1 MGEPR
6 GSRARVVI
14 VDADSASSASLR
26 RVLLADSDV
35 DIECHA
41 DADAALRSLDADPTD
56 LLIID
61 VDGPGHEDLRL
72 LKQFVA
78 RRGPD
83 DFLPV
88 LVVTRDRTGESHL
101 RALLAG
107 ATDLLQK
114 PIDATE
120 AALRVR
126 NLLQTRAL
134 HVRLRRHGEVLAA
147 RLDQQEAMERRLVEE
162 LEERRARIEGVL
174 AGLGLTILFQPIVEL
189 AGSTVLGV
197 EALARF
203 STGPQRVPDVWF
215 SEAAEVG
222 LGPDLEIAAISMA
235 VDQFDGIPPLAYL
248 SLNVSAATVLSGL
261 LKAALHDV
269 PFERVVLELTEHDA
283 VDDYDALNRALSE
296 MRAEGVRLAVDD
308 AGAGFSS
315 LRHILSLQPDIIKLD
330 LALTRG
336 IAEDPVRR
344 ALAASLVSFARE
356 IDASITAE
364 GVETEAELAVLQQL
378 GVPSAQG
385 FYLSRPIPLPIPDD
399 LQGDSD

>member
-1 MGEPR
+1 VLLG
-6 GSRARVVI
+6 
-14 VDADSASSASLR
+14 DAD
-26 RVLLADSDV
+26 VEV
-35 DIECHA
+35 ECHA
-41 DADAALRSLDADPTD
+41 DPVAALRSLDSQPTD

-61 VDGPGHEDLRL
+61 LDAPDDAHLGL
-72 LKQFVA
+72 LGSVVA

-83 DFLPV
+83 EFLPV

-114 PIDATE
+114 PFDATE
-120 AALRVR
+120 AALRIR

-134 HVRLRRHGEVLAA
+134 HLRLRRHGDSLAA
-147 RLDQQEAMERRLVEE
+147 RLDVQDALERRLVEE

-189 AGSTVLGV
+189 AGSAVLGV

-203 STGPQRVPDVWF
+203 STGPHRVPDVWF

-222 LGPDLEIAAISMA
+222 LGPELEIAAISMA
-235 VDQFDGIPPLAYL
+235 VDQFDAIPARAYL
-248 SLNVSAATVLSGL
+248 SVNVSAATVVSGM

-269 PFERVVLELTEHDA
+269 PFDRLVLELTEHDE
-283 VDDYDALNRALSE
+283 VDDYDALNRALRG
-296 MRAEGVRLAVDD
+296 MRDDGIRLAVDD
-308 AGAGFSS
+308 AGAGFAS

-344 ALAASLVSFARE
+344 ALAASLVSFAQE
-356 IDASITAE
+356 INASITAE

-378 GVPSAQG
+378 GVTSAQG

-399 LQGDSD
+399 LQRA